1 MPMYRLICDTCE
13 REEDVYRRIAQMDD
27 LLPLC
32 CDVSM
37 RRKVC
42 APFVQGD
49 TAGYQAV
56 AIDHKTGRAPRI
68 EGRAQHREFL
78 RRNGYVEV
86 GNEKLPPPPAEVRG
100 DFNVRRELAEAT
112 RSVLSQPGHVK

>member
-1 MPMYRLICDTCE
+1 MPLYRLICDTCQH
-13 REEDVYRRIAQMDD
+13 EEDVFRRVAQIDD
-27 LLPLC
+27 LLPVC
-32 CDVSM
+32 CAMAM

-49 TAGYQAV
+49 QAAYQAV
-56 AIDHKTGRAPRI
+56 AVDQKTGRAPRI

-86 GNEKLPPPPAEVRG
+86 GNDIPKPRTEVKG
-100 DFNVRRELAEAT
+100 DFNVRRELVEAT
-112 RSVLSQPGHVK
+112 RAVLSQPGHVK

>member
-1 MPMYRLICDTCE
+1 MPMYRLICDTCQH
-13 REEDVYRRIAQMDD
+13 EEDAYRRIAQMDD
-27 LLPLC
+27 LLPIC
-32 CDVSM
+32 HSVRM

-49 TAGYQAV
+49 QAGYQAV
-56 AIDHKTGRAPRI
+56 AIDTKTGRAPRI

-78 RRNGYVEV
+78 RRNGYVEAADL
-86 GNEKLPPPPAEVRG
+86 KPRPRTEVQG
-100 DFNVRRELAEAT
+100 DFNVRKELAEAT

>member
-1 MPMYRLICDTCE
+1 MPMYRLVCDTCQH
-13 REEDVYRRIAQMDD
+13 EEDVFRRIAQIDD
-27 LLPLC
+27 LLPVC
-32 CDVSM
+32 CTVSM

-49 TAGYQAV
+49 TPPYQAMAV
-56 AIDHKTGRAPRI
+56 DKKTGNAPRI

-86 GNEKLPPPPAEVRG
+86 GNEIPKPRTEVQG
-100 DFNVRRELAEAT
+100 DFNVRRELAQAT
-112 RSVLSQPGHVK
+112 RAVLSQPGHVK